1 MNVHG
6 LMSQCGII
14 GKAMLYDKIYEKRI
28 KALRNVIKLRTEGS
42 NQN

>member
-6 LMSQCGII
+6 LMRQRGTI
-14 GKAMLYDKIYEKRI
+14 GKVMLYDKIYEKRI
-28 KALRNVIKLRTEGS
+28 KALRNVIKLRTEEN

>member
-6 LMSQCGII
+6 LRSQCGTI
-14 GKAMLYDKIYEKRI
+14 GKAMLYDKIYEKRV
-28 KALRNVIKLRTEGS
+28 KALKNVIKLRKEEN